1 MLWCTVLR
9 GNVFCVVVYSTVLK
23 GKVFCVVVYSIER
36 KCVLCCGVQ
45 YTEYSI
51 ERKSLLCVVYSID
64 RIFLFSSVQYSVLCR
79 NNFFCDVKN
88 RKGFLVIL
96 CRVL

>member
-1 MLWCTVLR
+1 MCFVL
-9 GNVFCVVVYSTVLK
+9 FCTVLK
-23 GKVFCVVVYSIER
+23 GKVFCVVVYGIER

-45 YTEYSI
+45 YSI

-88 RKGFLVIL
+88 RKGFFGNIV
-96 CRVL
+96 